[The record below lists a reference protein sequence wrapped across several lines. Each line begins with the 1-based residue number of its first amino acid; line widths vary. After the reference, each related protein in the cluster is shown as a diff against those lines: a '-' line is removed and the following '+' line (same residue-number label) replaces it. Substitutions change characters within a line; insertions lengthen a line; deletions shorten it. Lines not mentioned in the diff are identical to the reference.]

1 MDGPG
6 RLTRLS
12 DKTRA
17 ERVAVLGALGL
28 AGLKLAV
35 GLVANSLGLVSSA
48 ADSLLD
54 VLISSLNLVSVR
66 LADAPADAGHPYG
79 HGKAENLA
87 GLAQGLVFGGLGAW
101 LCVEAARRIT
111 RGATPEHADWAI
123 GVMLVS
129 VVVSWLISRHLRAV
143 ARRTDSAALEADSL
157 HYASD
162 VWTNIG
168 VLIGLLLWW
177 LTGSPVWDGLIAAG
191 VGVLILRA
199 AGQIVSRSVGDLMDA
214 ALPEAEQAEIA
225 RLIRRHR
232 YVVSFHDL
240 RTRRA
245 GSQRQIDF
253 TIVACRHLP
262 LGETHDLVDHV
273 EKEIEAAIPGAH
285 VVVHAEPCL
294 PDCREGRRCVR
305 EAGGSDLGAHEP
317 S

>member
-1 MDGPG
+1 VDRHA
-6 RLTRLS
+6 RLTHPS
-12 DKTRA
+12 DKIRA
-17 ERVAVLGALGL
+17 ERVAVVSALGL
-28 AGLKLAV
+28 AGLKLAT
-35 GLVANSLGLVSSA
+35 GLLTNSLGLISSA

-111 RGATPEHADWAI
+111 RGVRPEHAEWAI
-123 GVMLVS
+123 AVMLVS
-129 VVVSWLISRHLRAV
+129 VVASWLISRHLRAV

-162 VWTNIG
+162 VWTNAG
-168 VLIGLLLWW
+168 VLVGLLLWQ
-177 LTGSPVWDGLIAAG
+177 LTGSVVWDGLIGAG
-191 VGVLILRA
+191 VGVLILRV

-225 RLIRRHR
+225 GLIRRHR
-232 YVVSFHDL
+232 YVVSSHDL

-253 TIVACRHLP
+253 TIVACRDLP

-273 EKEIEAAIPGAH
+273 EKEIAAAIPGAH
-285 VVVHAEPCL
+285 VVVHAEPCR
-294 PDCREGRRCVR
+294 PDCRETRRCVR
-305 EAGGSDLGAHEP
+305 DTGWSDLSAHEP
-317 S
+317 R